1 MTYSDYR
8 KAFKQLKAKPVKMR
22 KYIKNNSPKPRKFG
36 INTRKCRRCGRPG
49 VHIGKYG
56 LELCRNCFREIAI
69 QIGFKKFS

>member
-8 KAFKQLKAKPVKMR
+8 KAFKQLKAKPVKMK

-36 INTRKCRRCGRPG
+36 ISTKKCRRCGRSG
-49 VHIGKYG
+49 GHIGKYG
-56 LELCRNCFREIAI
+56 LHVCRNCFREIAI